1 MEAVW
6 SFREKTGT
14 LGNFLEN
21 RFEAICRWQ
30 EAKGSRHAT
39 DDDFHESGGKVD
51 INSITPEEVLEQ
63 ANRIFAPYKL
73 KFAAPL
79 SWFAIWR
86 SEHIHSVMGAFGLN
100 ASILD
105 SANLAWKMGLCARGL
120 AKTEV
125 LVPTYEQERRRHA
138 VRIIQTSG
146 AYLRFVC
153 NSTIPVVDLDGI
165 GTARRSDEDE
175 EETPPVKYDPM
186 ELDSEGKWEETDKQ
200 FLARFFARNGPF
212 LLGIDSPYADTV
224 VSPPR
229 TILQKAH
236 PPVEVKNGVRAPN
249 PRVCFDSGKTGYLYD
264 KMVGADVFN
273 IVLFGSDLLGP
284 VRQRLA
290 EFSKALGPKGFFRK
304 YGGPE
309 RFRIIVVAKGVPFE
323 THARMEGDELA
334 ALQEQAIVL
343 SDDRSPDEDA
353 HTTYGINHAYG
364 AVVIV
369 RPDLWVGNSF
379 FPDEVDNMERY
390 FQAFLLP
397 VAMQGKD
404 KMTNG
409 VNGYH

>member
-1 MEAVW
+1 
-6 SFREKTGT
+6 
-14 LGNFLEN
+14 
-21 RFEAICRWQ
+21 
-30 EAKGSRHAT
+30 
-39 DDDFHESGGKVD
+39 
-51 INSITPEEVLEQ
+51 
-63 ANRIFAPYKL
+63 
-73 KFAAPL
+73 
-79 SWFAIWR
+79 
-86 SEHIHSVMGAFGLN
+86 MGAFGLN

-175 EETPPVKYDPM
+175 EETPPVKYDPS

-200 FLARFFARNGPF
+200 FLARFFARNSPF

-229 TILQKAH
+229 TKLQKAH
-236 PPVEVKNGVRAPN
+236 PPIEVKNGVRAPN

-264 KMVGADVFN
+264 KMVGADIFN

-323 THARMEGDELA
+323 THTRMEGDELA

-397 VAMQGKD
+397 VAIQGKD